1 MSALEEE
8 IEMTNEVAYR
18 LSLRHPNNH
27 VTKRKK
33 FGSVTNGI
41 VIGEMMNDAICL
53 YKKGEPKEEII
64 KKTKLTSVWVE
75 RAIRDY
81 NKRNSL

>member
-1 MSALEEE
+1 MSSLEEQLA
-8 IEMTNEVAYR
+8 MTTEVAYR
-18 LSLRHPNNH
+18 LSYQHPNNH
-27 VTKRKK
+27 ITKRKK

-53 YKKGEPKEEII
+53 YKKGEPTEEII